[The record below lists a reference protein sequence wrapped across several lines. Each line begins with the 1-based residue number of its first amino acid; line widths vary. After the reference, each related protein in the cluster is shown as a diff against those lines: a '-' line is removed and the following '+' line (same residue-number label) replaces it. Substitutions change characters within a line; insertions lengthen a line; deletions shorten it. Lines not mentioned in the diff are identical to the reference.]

1 MADETSST
9 QTLETDTQSASTAI
23 AEKPDFFQRVAK
35 LFDKPKKTGA
45 HCEYCEWTGPAAD
58 VLKSP
63 RLNEDGTTYQITTC
77 PRCMRNGGIVIY
89 G

>member
-1 MADETSST
+1 MADEPSST
-9 QTLETDTQSASTAI
+9 TTQSDQQTPTAV
-23 AEKPDFFQRVAK
+23 AEKPDFFQRMAK
-35 LFDKPKKTGA
+35 LFDRPKKTGA
-45 HCEYCEWTGPAAD
+45 QCEYCGWSGPAAD

>member
-1 MADETSST
+1 MDETTTIPEPKPNSIPV
-9 QTLETDTQSASTAI
+9 TDQ
-23 AEKPDFFQRVAK
+23 PDFFHKLVK
-35 LFDKPKKTGA
+35 LFDRPKKSGA
-45 HCEYCEWTGPAAD
+45 HCEFCGWTGPSGD

-77 PRCMRNGGIVIY
+77 PRCMRNGGIVIF